1 MKQRN
6 VAARAGGMTVGRRGL
21 LQAVPALGLG
31 LLASGSLRA
40 QTAGKP
46 QLLGIHCCELRV
58 SDVARS
64 LKFYQDLFGLPLVS
78 THGGRSTLRIGSGQ
92 YLMLRSLQDGE
103 TPAITQV
110 GLSVADYDLAT
121 QMQQLQALGF
131 TQIDAPSVAD
141 PGLAHAMNFWVRDRA
156 GTPELHFADARG
168 LIVQLVDPSYCG
180 GAGALGADC
189 AAPQTVPAGLF
200 ELGEINH
207 FTAFVNDGAG
217 ASAWWQENWGFAVQ
231 AYQGPGSPVNGI
243 GSGAQFMMFAGPFP
257 GGENAPANLH
267 HASFNLTG
275 GFTEQ
280 GVLDALTGYGL
291 KARGEGPVGPL
302 MHYVSRRM
310 PERGGAEGG
319 TPEVYFTD
327 PDGLLMQLQDP
338 TYCGG
343 GGYLGSECLDG

>member
-1 MKQRN
+1 MKSVPGNTSTTRIARRRVLQ
-6 VAARAGGMTVGRRGL
+6 AAGL
-21 LQAVPALGLG
+21 LSLSPALQ
-31 LLASGSLRA
+31 A
-40 QTAGKP
+40 QDAGKP
-46 QLLGIHCCELRV
+46 QLLGIQCFEIRV
-58 SDVARS
+58 SDLQRS
-64 LKFYQDLFGLPLVS
+64 LAFYQDLFGAPLVS
-78 THGGRSTLRIGSGQ
+78 THGGRSTLRMGTDQ
-92 YLMLRSLQDGE
+92 YMMLRALEPGE

-110 GLSVADYDLAT
+110 GLRVAGYDLAT
-121 QMQQLQALGF
+121 QIRQLQALGL
-131 TQIDAPSVAD
+131 TQIDAPSVTE
-141 PGLAHAMNFWVRDRA
+141 PGLTNAMRFWVRDRA
-156 GTPELHFADARG
+156 GTPELHLADARG
-168 LIVQLVDPSYCG
+168 LIVQLVDPAYCG
-180 GAGALGADC
+180 GSGALGADC
-189 AAPQTVPAGLF
+189 QAPQPVAAGLF
-200 ELGEINH
+200 ELDEINH

-217 ASAWWQENWGFAVQ
+217 ASSWWQENFGFAVQ

-243 GSGAQFMMFAGPFP
+243 GEGAQFMMFAGPFP

-280 GVLDALTGYGL
+280 GVLDALTGYGI

-319 TPEVYFTD
+319 TPEIYFTD

-343 GGYLGSECLDG
+343 GGYLGSECLDA